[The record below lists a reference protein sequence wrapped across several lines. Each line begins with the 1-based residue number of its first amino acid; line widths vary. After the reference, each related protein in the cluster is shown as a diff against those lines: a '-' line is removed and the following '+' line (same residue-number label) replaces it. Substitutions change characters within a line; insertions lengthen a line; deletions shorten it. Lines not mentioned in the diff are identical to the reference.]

1 MTYAEPGVVDRV
13 AVTEGHTDVREAL
26 VARVADCWARLEDV
40 VIELHAVHEFGE
52 ETILDRVRTLITNEQ
67 ALLDD

>member
-1 MTYAEPGVVDRV
+1 MTDGD
-13 AVTEGHTDVREAL
+13 GDFREAL
-26 VARVADCWARLEDV
+26 VARVTDCWARLEDV

-67 ALLDD
+67 LLLDD